1 MTPPRRGCLL
11 VAAPTLADP
20 NFFRT
25 VVLLLA
31 YDDDGA
37 LGVILNR
44 PSDTPISEIV
54 PSWALHASPPG
65 VLFSGGPVQPNAA
78 ICVGHHVNEGAGSD
92 LEALDALEAME
103 TLRAFEDLSGLA
115 GLRDLSAE
123 GLADESDDG
132 GESDGGD
139 DDDSDDDDD
148 DDYFGGYSPLTSMI
162 GTVDLHREPEDIA
175 VTFAG
180 LRVFKGYSGW
190 GPGQLDEEIEEQAWY
205 VVEGY
210 PADILTS
217 EPEDLWERV
226 LKQQGGW
233 LSVLSRHPVDPSL
246 N

>member
-1 MTPPRRGCLL
+1 M
-11 VAAPTLADP
+11 
-20 NFFRT
+20 
-25 VVLLLA
+25 
-31 YDDDGA
+31 
-37 LGVILNR
+37 
-44 PSDTPISEIV
+44 

-78 ICVGHHVNEGAGSD
+78 ICVGHHINEGLGSD
-92 LEALDALEAME
+92 FESLDALEAME
-103 TLRAFEDLSGLA
+103 TLRAFEGLSGLA
-115 GLRDLSAE
+115 GLR
-123 GLADESDDG
+123 GLGAN
-132 GESDGGD
+132 GD
-139 DDDSDDDDD
+139 HDASDDDDD

-210 PADILTS
+210 PADILSS
-217 EPEDLWERV
+217 EPEGLWERV

-233 LSVLSRHPVDPSL
+233 LSVLARHPVDPSL